1 MTTEENN
8 IKVLLHSITSSINE
22 DFEDFAPI
30 NRIADKF
37 NTKPSTIILPLIGII
52 LVISLLTSFVAH
64 FVITL
69 FAMIYPAY
77 MSFKVLPQLFRPS
90 TERTSSCAKSGWPTG
105 SCLPSPLFSTDFWQP
120 SSSFCLHSMP
130 LKYCFSSGCSTLE
143 QMGPRSCMRNSWDL
157 I

>member
-90 TERTSSCAKSGWPTG
+90 TERTSSCAKSG
-105 SCLPSPLFSTDFWQP
+105 
-120 SSSFCLHSMP
+120 
-130 LKYCFSSGCSTLE
+130 
-143 QMGPRSCMRNSWDL
+143 
-157 I
+157 

>member
-1 MTTEENN
+1 MTAEENN

-30 NRIADKF
+30 NKVANKF
-37 NTKPSTIILPLIGII
+37 NTKPSTIILPLIGIV
-52 LVISLLTSFVAH
+52 LVISLLTSFIAH

-77 MSFKVLPQLFRPS
+77 MSFKVHL
-90 TERTSSCAKSGWPTG
+90 WV
-105 SCLPSPLFSTDFWQP
+105 
-120 SSSFCLHSMP
+120 
-130 LKYCFSSGCSTLE
+130 
-143 QMGPRSCMRNSWDL
+143 